1 MVTFMIDR
9 PFSTPLAE
17 LLRACDQQQRTTL
30 ATRSGTSVNYLYS
43 LAGCHRER
51 VSAALALAI
60 EDASRDLHASNGGAT
75 PIVTIRELASMCAI
89 AGFEHLPAE

>member
-1 MVTFMIDR
+1 MNER

-17 LLRACDQQQRTTL
+17 LLRACDQPQRNTL
-30 ATRSGTSVNYLYS
+30 ATRAGTSVNYLYS

-60 EDASRDLHASNGGAT
+60 EDASRELHASSGGAT
-75 PIVTIRELASMCAI
+75 PIVTIRELACMCAI
-89 AGFEHLPAE
+89 TGFEHLPAE

>member
-1 MVTFMIDR
+1 MTEQ
-9 PFSTPLAE
+9 FSTPLAL
-17 LLRACDQQQRTTL
+17 LLRACSQEQRQLL
-30 ATRSGTSVNYLYS
+30 ATRAGTSVNYLYS

-60 EDASRDLHASNGGAT
+60 EDASREMNRENMGLT
-75 PIVTIRELASMCAI
+75 PVVSVRELATMCAI

>member
-1 MVTFMIDR
+1 MTDR
-9 PFSTPLAE
+9 TFSTPLAG
-17 LLRACDQQQRTTL
+17 LLRACSQEDRQLL
-30 ATRSGTSVNYLYS
+30 ATRAGTSVNYLYS

-60 EDASRDLHASNGGAT
+60 EDASRELHAASGGAH
-75 PIVTIRELASMCAI
+75 PIVTIRELATMCAI

>member
-1 MVTFMIDR
+1 MTDR
-9 PFSTPLAE
+9 PFTTPLAE
-17 LLRACDQQQRTTL
+17 LLRACDQQQRITL
-30 ATRSGTSVNYLYS
+30 ATRAGTSVNYLYS

-60 EDASRDLHASNGGAT
+60 EDASRDLHASTQGVT
-75 PIVTIRELASMCAI
+75 PVVTIRELASMCAI

>member
-1 MVTFMIDR
+1 M
-9 PFSTPLAE
+9 
-17 LLRACDQQQRTTL
+17 TL
-30 ATRSGTSVNYLYS
+30 ASRSGTSVNYLYS

-60 EDASRDLHASNGGAT
+60 EDASRDLRTANGGT
-75 PIVTIRELASMCAI
+75 TRVVTVRELASMCAI